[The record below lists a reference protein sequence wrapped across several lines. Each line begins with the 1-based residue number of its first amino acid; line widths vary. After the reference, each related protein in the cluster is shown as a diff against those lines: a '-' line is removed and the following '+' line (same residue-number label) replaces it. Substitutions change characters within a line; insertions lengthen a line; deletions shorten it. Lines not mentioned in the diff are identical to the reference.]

1 MRLKWKLGQNRM
13 GFIEK
18 SRCLLI
24 LAVFMLAGLSCGEP
38 EKEKP
43 VEFLLKSSRISV
55 SESDFLDEL
64 DLKKA
69 AYPYT
74 LDKNPAEYN
83 EIVIQLV
90 NMLSEEVLLLSAAT
104 DLGVTVTDAEVEA
117 AEAEFKEDYPE
128 NSFET
133 MLLEN
138 AIPYP
143 LWKKRLKK
151 NLIMD
156 RLIDQEIRDKIEIT
170 SEELVEFYNKYL
182 EETRALKNSNKES
195 PKKMDETELVS
206 VLRMQKTEK
215 VYGEWIKS
223 LESKYPI
230 EINKEK
236 LKSVLIDIE
245 ENEGNKNEKKD

>member
-1 MRLKWKLGQNRM
+1 M
-13 GFIEK
+13 GLIKK
-18 SRCLLI
+18 SRFILI
-24 LAVFMLAGLSCGEP
+24 LAVFMLSGLSCGEP

-43 VEFLLKSSRISV
+43 MEFLLKSSLISV

-83 EIVIQLV
+83 ETVIELV
-90 NMLSEEVLLLSAAT
+90 NMLSEEILLLSAAV
-104 DLGVTVTDAEVEA
+104 DLGVTVTDMEVAA
-117 AEAEFKEDYPE
+117 AEAEFREDYPE
-128 NSFET
+128 NTFEA

-138 AIPYP
+138 AISYP

-156 RLIDQEIRDKIEIT
+156 RLIDQEIRHKIEIT
-170 SEELVEFYNKYL
+170 SEELVEFYSKYI
-182 EETRALKNSNKES
+182 EENQVPKNSNKE
-195 PKKMDETELVS
+195 PPLKKMDETELIA
-206 VLRMQKTEK
+206 VLRLQKTER
-215 VYGEWIKS
+215 VYGDWIRA
-223 LESKYPI
+223 LELKYPI

-236 LKSVLIDIE
+236 LKAVLIE
-245 ENEGNKNEKKD
+245 ENEGNKNEEND

>member
-1 MRLKWKLGQNRM
+1 
-13 GFIEK
+13 
-18 SRCLLI
+18 
-24 LAVFMLAGLSCGEP
+24 MLVWVGCGEP

-43 VEFLLKSSRISV
+43 MEFLLKSSRISV

-64 DLKKA
+64 DLKKT

-90 NMLSEEVLLLSAAT
+90 NMLSEEILLLSAAA

-128 NSFET
+128 HTFEA
-133 MLLEN
+133 MLLEK

-143 LWKKRLKK
+143 LWKKRFKK

-156 RLIDQEIRDKIEIT
+156 RLIDQEIRHKIEIT
-170 SEELVEFYNKYL
+170 SEELVEFYGKYL
-182 EETRALKNSNKES
+182 EENQGPKNSNKEL
-195 PKKMDETELVS
+195 PQKMDETELVS

-215 VYGEWIKS
+215 AYGEWIKA
-223 LESKYPI
+223 LELKYPV
-230 EINKEK
+230 EINKER

-245 ENEGNKNEKKD
+245 ENEGNKNEKND

>member
-1 MRLKWKLGQNRM
+1 M
-13 GFIEK
+13 GLIEK
-18 SRCLLI
+18 SRVILI
-24 LAVFMLAGLSCGEP
+24 LVVIMLAGLSCGEP

-43 VEFLLKSSRISV
+43 VGFLLKSSLISV

-90 NMLSEEVLLLSAAT
+90 NMLSEEILLLSAAA
-104 DLGVTVTDAEVEA
+104 DLGVTVTDADVEV

-128 NSFET
+128 HTFEA
-133 MLLEN
+133 MLLEK

-156 RLIDQEIRDKIEIT
+156 RLIDQEIRHKIEIT
-170 SEELVEFYNKYL
+170 SEELVEFYRKYV
-182 EETRALKNSNKES
+182 EETRGPKNSNKES

-206 VLRMQKTEK
+206 VLRLQKTEK
-215 VYGEWIKS
+215 VYGDWIKA
-223 LESKYPI
+223 LELKYPI
-230 EINKEK
+230 EINKER

-245 ENEGNKNEKKD
+245 ENEGNKNEKND

>member
-1 MRLKWKLGQNRM
+1 MKIGANRM
-13 GFIEK
+13 GLIEK
-18 SRCLLI
+18 SRFILI
-24 LAVFMLAGLSCGEP
+24 LVVFMLAGGGCGEP

-43 VEFLLKSSRISV
+43 VEFLLKSSLISV

-64 DLKKA
+64 DLKKS

-74 LDKNPAEYN
+74 LNKNPAEYN

-90 NMLSEEVLLLSAAT
+90 NMLSEEILLLSAAA

-128 NSFET
+128 NAFEA

-143 LWKKRLKK
+143 LWKQRLKK

-156 RLIDQEIRDKIEIT
+156 RLIDQEIRHKIEIT
-170 SEELVEFYNKYL
+170 SEELVELYSKYI
-182 EETRALKNSNKES
+182 EETRAPKNSNKKS
-195 PKKMDETELVS
+195 SKKMDETELIA
-206 VLRMQKTEK
+206 VLRLQKTEK
-215 VYGEWIKS
+215 VYGDWIKA

-230 EINKEK
+230 EINKER
-236 LKSVLIDIE
+236 LKSVLIGIE
-245 ENEGNKNEKKD
+245 ENEGNKNEKND

>member
-1 MRLKWKLGQNRM
+1 M
-13 GFIEK
+13 
-18 SRCLLI
+18 I
-24 LAVFMLAGLSCGEP
+24 LMVFMLAGVSCGEP

-43 VEFLLKSSRISV
+43 EEFLLKSSRISV

-64 DLKKA
+64 DLKKS

-90 NMLSEEVLLLSAAT
+90 NMLSEEILLLSAAA
-104 DLGVTVTDAEVEA
+104 DLGVTVTDMEVGA

-128 NSFET
+128 HSFEA

-151 NLIMD
+151 NLIID
-156 RLIDQEIRDKIEIT
+156 RLIDQEIRNKIEIT

-182 EETRALKNSNKES
+182 EETRVTKKSNKEP
-195 PKKMDETELVS
+195 PKKMDETELIA
-206 VLRMQKTEK
+206 VLRLQKTEK
-215 VYGEWIKS
+215 AYGDWIKT

-230 EINKEK
+230 EINKET
-236 LKSVLIDIE
+236 LKSVLIE
-245 ENEGNKNEKKD
+245 ENEGNKK

>member
-1 MRLKWKLGQNRM
+1 MEMRANRT
-13 GFIEK
+13 GVIEK
-18 SRCLLI
+18 SRFILI
-24 LAVFMLAGLSCGEP
+24 LAVFMLAGAGCGEP

-43 VEFLLKSSRISV
+43 VEFLLTSPLIRI

-90 NMLSEEVLLLSAAT
+90 NMLSEEILLLSAAA
-104 DLGVTVTDAEVEA
+104 DLGVMVTDAEVEA

-128 NSFET
+128 NTFEA

-138 AIPYP
+138 AIPYA

-156 RLIDQEIRDKIEIT
+156 RLIDQEIRQKIEIT
-170 SEELVEFYNKYL
+170 SEELVEFYRKYV
-182 EETRALKNSNKES
+182 EETQGLKSSNKE
-195 PKKMDETELVS
+195 PPQKMDETELVS
-206 VLRMQKTEK
+206 VLRLQKTEK
-215 VYGEWIKS
+215 LYGEWIKA
-223 LESKYPI
+223 LELKYPV
-230 EINKEK
+230 EINKER
-236 LKSVLIDIE
+236 LKSILIDIE
-245 ENEGNKNEKKD
+245 ENKGNKNEKND